1 MKNEKGVISIFVLF
15 AMTFLLVFCVGAYFG
30 IKNRLGIQEYKTLE
44 MQKIYSRSGIEKTE
58 NAQTNEL
65 IPIYNIDTLNVAGT
79 GRYIKINN
87 KIYECGIGRAYIFKD
102 NIIVD
107 IDEDVVT
114 KRIGFNEYKLY
125 SKTHYIDQN
134 SKGVYYYKD
143 GSYWQVIA
151 YQKFSEE
158 NESFVKNGTYL
169 QNQFCDLNRIN
180 QSGQKE
186 FFMIWNDN
194 TGSLLNN
201 DILKQDV
208 SGITSLNQI
217 KVFNL
222 NYNNIDKDKGEYYIF
237 INIGN
242 NI

>member
-15 AMTFLLVFCVGAYFG
+15 AMIFLLVFCLGAYFG
-30 IKNRLGIQEYKTLE
+30 IKNRLGVQEYKTLE
-44 MQKIYSRSGIEKTE
+44 MQEIYSRSSVEKTE

-65 IPIYNIDTLNVAGT
+65 IPIYNIDALNVAGT

-87 KIYECGIGRAYIFKD
+87 KIYECGIGRSYIFKD

-107 IDEDVVT
+107 IDEDVAT

-134 SKGVYYYKD
+134 SKGLYYYKD
-143 GSYWQVIA
+143 GSYWQIIA

-158 NESFVKNGTYL
+158 NKSLVKNGTYL
-169 QNQFCDLNRIN
+169 QNQFCDLDRIS
-180 QSGQKE
+180 QVGQKE
-186 FFMIWNDN
+186 FLMIWNDE
-194 TGSLLNN
+194 TGVLSNN
-201 DILKQDV
+201 EILKQEA
-208 SGITSLNQI
+208 SGIISLNQI
-217 KVFNL
+217 NVFNS
-222 NYNNIDKDKGEYYIF
+222 NYNKIDKTKGEYYIF